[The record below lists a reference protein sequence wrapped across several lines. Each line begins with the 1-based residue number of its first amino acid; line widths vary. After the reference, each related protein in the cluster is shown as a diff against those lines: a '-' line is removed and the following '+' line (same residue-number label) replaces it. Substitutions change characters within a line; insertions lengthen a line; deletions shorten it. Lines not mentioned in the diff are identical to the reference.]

1 MKQNFKKYLGV
12 FAALAIVMSIS
23 GCEGTPE
30 EIAQEQKKF
39 DDKVA
44 AIDKFNEESLK
55 NPIVVGV
62 TKNGNIV
69 TRAHLKYPD
78 YDCRNCYPDNH
89 YVYMIDGNTS
99 DNYEYRSGKTRKQK
113 VEVFLNDKP
122 TPEQVI
128 AEAERLKNLIEENKK
143 LE

>member
-1 MKQNFKKYLGV
+1 MV
-12 FAALAIVMSIS
+12 D
-23 GCEGTPE
+23 GT
-30 EIAQEQKKF
+30 
-39 DDKVA
+39 
-44 AIDKFNEESLK
+44 
-55 NPIVVGV
+55 
-62 TKNGNIV
+62 
-69 TRAHLKYPD
+69 
-78 YDCRNCYPDNH
+78 
-89 YVYMIDGNTS
+89 TS

>member
-1 MKQNFKKYLGV
+1 MKQNFKKYFGV
-12 FAALAIVMSIS
+12 FGILAIVSIS

-30 EIAQEQKKF
+30 EIAQKQKEF
-39 DDKVA
+39 DEKVA
-44 AIDKFNEESLK
+44 VINKFNEKSLE
-55 NPIVVGV
+55 NPVVVGA
-62 TKNGNIV
+62 TKNGKIV
-69 TRAHLKYPD
+69 TVAHLQYPN
-78 YDCRNCYPDNH
+78 YDCRTCYPYDH
-89 YVYMIDGNTS
+89 YVYMVDGTTS